1 MYMTLYVYLCFVSE
15 FVSSSH
21 PACLQV
27 CPDGGELPAAVGQ
40 GDPAS
45 QATHRPSPSHLL
57 TFSPLY
63 TLTPSHTTRSP
74 SSHITHY
81 TLTHY
86 HAHHKVTP
94 TLLHVFTDSVPQLKE
109 DESWASG
116 SEEGDITDGPHT
128 NLSLGGLHSG
138 RGGLNLR
145 EAMAQAKIPPIENRT
160 DEVKGRS
167 SPIMEPH
174 PIVGVATCDREEVE
188 DLELS
193 DWDDEE
199 EEEEEEDVKPR
210 PSLYP
215 LGSTHIP
222 SVVGASREPSALQ
235 HKKLDGS
242 EGVEVG
248 GHEGVEV
255 GGSEGVEV
263 GGSEGVEVGGSEGV
277 EVGILTI
284 EEDDT
289 ITTPAATVERSKVTG
304 GMTMEFEDESSESE
318 SDLPMFGD
326 CPSAKKIPR
335 PTLPRLPPI
344 NQGPPPLRR
353 RCTSSPLSTS
363 PTLVSPLTRTTG
375 IYM

>member
-1 MYMTLYVYLCFVSE
+1 MYMTLHVYLCFVSE
-15 FVSSSH
+15 FVSSSL

-27 CPDGGELPAAVGQ
+27 CPDGGELPATVGQ

-45 QATHRPSPSHLL
+45 QATHHPSPSHLL

-94 TLLHVFTDSVPQLKE
+94 TLLRVFTDSVPQLKE

-116 SEEGDITDGPHT
+116 SEEGDITDAPHI

-199 EEEEEEDVKPR
+199 EDVKPR

-235 HKKLDGS
+235 HKRLDGS
-242 EGVEVG
+242 EGVE
-248 GHEGVEV
+248 
-255 GGSEGVEV
+255 
-263 GGSEGVEVGGSEGV
+263 
-277 EVGILTI
+277 GILTI

-289 ITTPAATVERSKVTG
+289 VTTPAATVERSKVTG
-304 GMTMEFEDESSESE
+304 GMTMEFEEESSESE

-326 CPSAKKIPR
+326 CPSAENVPR

-363 PTLVSPLTRTTG
+363 PTLVSPLTRATG